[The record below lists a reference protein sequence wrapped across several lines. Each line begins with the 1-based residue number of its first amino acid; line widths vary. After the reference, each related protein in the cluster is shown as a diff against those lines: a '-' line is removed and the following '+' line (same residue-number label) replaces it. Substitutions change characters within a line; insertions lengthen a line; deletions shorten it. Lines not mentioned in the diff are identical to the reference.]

1 MTPTI
6 PPSVDRL
13 IIHQFDPARA
23 SPGGID
29 TCLRG
34 LSKYLPAT
42 NVVAFVGVDTG
53 GGIEGRQLGQWEKH
67 EGPSGQFYFLP
78 VARLDPADQRRRIP
92 HSLRL
97 MLGVLRFRARLPRAK
112 WVQTHRMDTG
122 WVAPRIIGGKRA
134 YFIHTQENGLTGQTS
149 DSFWRR
155 TGGVHQKLER
165 SVVARAD
172 QVVVFNEDYAGV
184 VARWNEDAQYSP
196 TWFDP
201 DLIDT
206 TATDSEHAPHRII
219 WVGRLEVPK
228 DPRLA
233 LDAFVAL
240 VSREPDAAWSLEMLG
255 SGTLLPELSEYVD
268 SLPADVRQRINLRGR
283 VAPAEVAE
291 AMRTAGVFLMTSHPG
306 YEGYPRVLVES
317 LASGLPAV
325 VTDGSDTGHLIADG
339 EAGYVTDRD
348 PSTIADRLIAA
359 AGLDRAVARAA
370 AAHLSAP
377 KVINDIYER
386 TSSGAS

>member
-1 MTPTI
+1 
-6 PPSVDRL
+6 
-13 IIHQFDPARA
+13 
-23 SPGGID
+23 
-29 TCLRG
+29 
-34 LSKYLPAT
+34 
-42 NVVAFVGVDTG
+42 
-53 GGIEGRQLGQWEKH
+53 
-67 EGPSGQFYFLP
+67 
-78 VARLDPADQRRRIP
+78 
-92 HSLRL
+92 
-97 MLGVLRFRARLPRAK
+97 
-112 WVQTHRMDTG
+112 MDTG
-122 WVAPRIIGGKRA
+122 WAAPLIIAGKRA

-206 TATDSEHAPHRII
+206 SAADSEHVPHRII

-233 LDAFVAL
+233 LEAFAAL
-240 VSREPDAAWSLEMLG
+240 LTREPDAAWSLQMLG
-255 SGTLLPELSEYVD
+255 SGTLLPELGEYVD
-268 SLPADVRQRINLRGR
+268 SLPADVRQRIQLRGR

-325 VTDGSDTGHLIADG
+325 VTEGSDTGHLIADG

-348 PSTIADRLIAA
+348 PNTIADRLIAA
-359 AGLDRAVARAA
+359 ACLDRAVARAA

-386 TSSGAS
+386 TPSGAS